1 MLDELFN
8 DSNVPKIQGGDF
20 TGLAKILKKM
30 MGDSNIVVSQTAIK
44 VCGNLA
50 KGLRQEFEPCCRELV
65 PTLIGKFKEKKTQII
80 EDVNVVLVNILLC
93 TNLENILSEITTS
106 L

>member
-1 MLDELFN
+1 
-8 DSNVPKIQGGDF
+8 
-20 TGLAKILKKM
+20 
-30 MGDSNIVVSQTAIK
+30 

-80 EDVNVVLVNILLC
+80 EDVNVVLANFLLC